1 MTALAPAVAVDKL
14 TKSFRQ
20 DFWATPAKAID
31 GVSFELAA
39 RRITGFVGFNGSGK
53 TTTLKCILGFIRP
66 DSGTVKLFGGLEGA
80 AAARRI
86 GYLPERPYY
95 YEFLTGE
102 AFLKY
107 HWDLSREPGETS
119 FAARADELFR
129 LVKLDD
135 ARRRPLASYSKG
147 MLQRIGIA
155 QALLRDPELLIL
167 DEPMSG
173 LDPDGRE
180 LVREVILGLKN
191 RGKTVFFSSH
201 LLTDMLILCDDIVAL
216 HAGRVLYRGTLQE
229 LLRDEEQALR
239 TELQSV
245 RSLEKKFQGL
255 IGERS

>member
-1 MTALAPAVAVDKL
+1 MTDAPAVVVEKL
-14 TKSFRQ
+14 SKSFRP
-20 DFWATPAKAID
+20 DFWAPPTQAVD
-31 GVSFELAA
+31 DVSFTVAS

-53 TTTLKCILGFIRP
+53 TTTLKCLLGFIRP
-66 DSGTVKLFGGLEGA
+66 DAGRVSLFGGLGAA

-107 HWDLSREPGETS
+107 HWDLSREGGEPGFQS
-119 FAARADELFR
+119 RADELFR
-129 LVKLDD
+129 RVKLED
-135 ARRRPLASYSKG
+135 ARHRRLGTYSKG

-180 LVREVILGLKN
+180 LVREILRELKD
-191 RGKTVFFSSH
+191 RGKTIFFSSH
-201 LLTDMLILCDDIVAL
+201 LLVDMLILCDDLVAL
-216 HAGRVLYRGTLQE
+216 QRGRVVYRGSLEE
-229 LLRDEEQALR
+229 LLRGEGSALR

-245 RSLEKKFQGL
+245 RALEQKFQHL
-255 IGERS
+255 LGEHA